1 MHRLVWSK
9 NSLETYPKFYEPR
22 CQYTDAS
29 KSRHFNQNF
38 AQVTLWLRPGHLGIW
53 SFALVVVTYSSLHCT
68 DGPVRSFLQ
77 LVALEDPLVSC
88 IVIARIWHLQKPWCP
103 RQRKNGSKGYKDKKQ
118 KFSVE
123 SYYSMTGNVWHQ
135 REAPQKNVFY
145 YIFHCIFLIF
155 WVQINGCQK
164 LSQKIGIPDPPPL
177 I

>member
-1 MHRLVWSK
+1 M
-9 NSLETYPKFYEPR
+9 T
-22 CQYTDAS
+22 
-29 KSRHFNQNF
+29 
-38 AQVTLWLRPGHLGIW
+38 GIW
-53 SFALVVVTYSSLHCT
+53 NFALVVVTYSSLHCT

-135 REAPQKNVFY
+135 REAPPKNVFLLH
-145 YIFHCIFLIF
+145 ISLHFPDI
-155 WVQINGCQK
+155 
-164 LSQKIGIPDPPPL
+164 LSTDKWLPKTFTKNRNPRPSPPYLGVRLRKNFFFSGVSLKATSWNWPRT
-177 I
+177 